1 MSGMFDNKIAIVQ
14 VEGETE
20 LGAMDDRAV
29 EAQLPE
35 LDHEMTV
42 RHGGKMI
49 DSNTHVT
56 YLDPEELGEKEEC
69 LGVPRLVAVAL
80 RDAVV
85 AGPLPLQGH
94 ADPRHDDG
102 DQVAGLAAEHTRG
115 QPQVVHAE
123 VNVPELELGLEQL
136 QPPPDGAEPELGVVE
151 EQRHDP
157 GQEPGQQPVGQ
168 EPGGDEKHEEPGQQ
182 HPDRCKLT

>member
-1 MSGMFDNKIAIVQ
+1 MFDNEVTIVQ

-20 LGAMDDRAV
+20 LGAVDDRAV
-29 EAQLPE
+29 EAELPK
-35 LDHEMTV
+35 LDLKMTV

-49 DSNTHVT
+49 DPNTHVT
-56 YLDPEELGEKEEC
+56 YLDPEELGEQEEC
-69 LGVPRLVAVAL
+69 LGVPRLVPAAL
-80 RDAVV
+80 RDDVIS
-85 AGPLPLQGH
+85 GPLPLHGH
-94 ADPRHDDG
+94 GDPCHDDG

-123 VNVPELELGLEQL
+123 VNVPKLELGLEQL
-136 QPPPDGAEPELGVVE
+136 QPPPDGAESELGVAE

-157 GQEPGQQPVGQ
+157 GQKPGQQPVGQ
-168 EPGGDEKHEEPGQQ
+168 EPGGDQEHEEPGQQ